1 MILSPVILCGAVFQP
16 QQPAAI
22 DKSVLLK
29 FGGVELQGVRVFVD
43 GTKFGV
49 LKAIWCERLDF
60 DTDLQLYARCGGQM
74 RQDLVGKS
82 FEVESFVERLR
93 DRIEVGVEVG
103 VCLSP
108 RPCGVLRFS

>member
-1 MILSPVILCGAVFQP
+1 
-16 QQPAAI
+16 
-22 DKSVLLK
+22 
-29 FGGVELQGVRVFVD
+29 
-43 GTKFGV
+43 
-49 LKAIWCERLDF
+49 
-60 DTDLQLYARCGGQM
+60 M